1 MSDEE
6 ELPNFEIKFDF
17 NELYTA
23 EEPPHKK
30 HRKDSRFGSLDE
42 TQLNELLE
50 GARAKSTTYSTNHA
64 VKVFKGKF

>member
-1 MSDEE
+1 MSDD
-6 ELPNFEIKFDF
+6 ELPNLEIKFNF

-23 EEPPHKK
+23 EEPPQKK
-30 HRKDSRFGSLDE
+30 HRQDSHFASFDE

-64 VKVFKGKF
+64 VKFFKGKF